1 MNDTYISKELVISVI
16 NVISNLSLA
25 NIKIDNLNSDYE
37 AFTFELDKLTFK
49 SRLAKKTP
57 KKKGYFVAFWRKNEC
72 NVNIPFDYDTTED
85 ILIINI
91 IDNEKIGQFIFPKN
105 ILKEKGVIKSN
116 KAKGKMAMRVYPSWV
131 SNLNPTAKSTQKWQT
146 KYFVDLSNDFNEEK
160 LYSLYFR

>member
-1 MNDTYISKELVISVI
+1 M
-16 NVISNLSLA
+16 
-25 NIKIDNLNSDYE
+25 
-37 AFTFELDKLTFK
+37 
-49 SRLAKKTP
+49 
-57 KKKGYFVAFWRKNEC
+57 
-72 NVNIPFDYDTTED
+72 NIPFDYDTTED